1 MNKSWFYL
9 GLIGLAI
16 LTTSCGDSKPPTP
29 AASPATPAPAAPA
42 AAVPPTVPAKP
53 VAAAP
58 ATPAATTPA
67 ATAAKP
73 ADASKTVAVKPVS
86 VDVAAGLIAP
96 TDGESWAK
104 TVAKGRPDP
113 FGMLALQPVEIIE
126 PIDPL
131 AIKQPVAK
139 IAPLTP
145 IAAAKPAVKVAT
157 NSEPVVKSVVTK
169 PSTSKIAAIPAKA
182 ATVATTP
189 AKTTMTANKQ
199 KIASNGKNQAVGIS
213 SIPRTGVNV
222 ALPKIIVALK
232 EPVIAKAKTGA
243 KSVNNNRIA
252 AKPAQ
257 STTPQVA
264 GKTALPAK
272 NQVAAVAAKVAE
284 KPLQAMAI
292 DISGIIEVECRTQ
305 VIIKLPTESFSR
317 YISVGERIGN
327 GKVLVK
333 RVEGQ
338 SSLSPTVIL
347 EEVGVEV
354 PRKIGDISTATP
366 APAEPVTAPVAVPA
380 IPAAPAIPAIKT
392 P

>member
-9 GLIGLAI
+9 GLIGLAL

-29 AASPATPAPAAPA
+29 AATPSPA
-42 AAVPPTVPAKP
+42 AAVPPTAAPTP

-58 ATPAATTPA
+58 TTPATATTPA
-67 ATAAKP
+67 TTAAKP
-73 ADASKTVAVKPVS
+73 TDTGKSVAVKSVS
-86 VDVAAGLIAP
+86 VDVAAGLIPP

-113 FGMLALQPVEIIE
+113 FGMLALQPIEVIE

-131 AIKQPVAK
+131 AIKQTVVTP
-139 IAPLTP
+139 APLTP
-145 IAAAKPAVKVAT
+145 IATAKQPTVKPVAAKTAPA
-157 NSEPVVKSVVTK
+157 
-169 PSTSKIAAIPAKA
+169 KIAAIPT
-182 ATVATTP
+182 TVSTKV
-189 AKTTMTANKQ
+189 AKTAANASKQ
-199 KIASNGKNQAVGIS
+199 KIASNGKNQSVGIAA
-213 SIPRTGVNV
+213 IPRSGVNV
-222 ALPKIIVALK
+222 ALPKIIVALRD
-232 EPVIAKAKTGA
+232 PIITRAKTGA
-243 KSVNNNRIA
+243 KSVGNSKIARKSAPNNTS
-252 AKPAQ
+252 KPTGA
-257 STTPQVA
+257 
-264 GKTALPAK
+264 TALPAK
-272 NQVAAVAAKVAE
+272 NQVAAKAEKVAE

-292 DISGIIEVECRTQ
+292 EISGVIEVGGQTQ

-338 SSLSPTVIL
+338 NSLSPTVVL

-354 PRKIGDISTATP
+354 ARKIGDISSATP
-366 APAEPVTAPVAVPA
+366 APAAEPVATPVVAPATSVAPVAPT
-380 IPAAPAIPAIKT
+380 PKT

>member
-29 AASPATPAPAAPA
+29 TATPATPAPAAT
-42 AAVPPTVPAKP
+42 VPPATPAKP

-58 ATPAATTPA
+58 TTPA

-73 ADASKTVAVKPVS
+73 ADATKTVAVKPVS

-126 PIDPL
+126 PIDRLAPIAPAKQQVIKVAPL
-131 AIKQPVAK
+131 ANKQSAVK
-139 IAPLTP
+139 IATNNSAP
-145 IAAAKPAVKVAT
+145 AAKSIA
-157 NSEPVVKSVVTK
+157 TK
-169 PSTSKIAAIPAKA
+169 PSKSPAIK
-182 ATVATTP
+182 VAS
-189 AKTTMTANKQ
+189 NN
-199 KIASNGKNQAVGIS
+199 KIASNGKGQAVTIS
-213 SIPRTGVNV
+213 SIPRSGVNV

-232 EPVIAKAKTGA
+232 EPVIAKSKTGA
-243 KSVNNNRIA
+243 KSVSNNRIA
-252 AKPAQ
+252 ARPVQK
-257 STTPQVA
+257 TTSKVA
-264 GKTALPAK
+264 GANALPAK
-272 NQVAAVAAKVAE
+272 NQVAAKAERVTE
-284 KPLQAMAI
+284 KPLQAMALE
-292 DISGIIEVECRTQ
+292 ISGVIEVEGITQ

-317 YISVGERIGN
+317 YIAVGDRIGN
-327 GKVLVK
+327 GKVLIK

-338 SSLSPTVIL
+338 NSLSPTIVL

-354 PRKIGDISTATP
+354 PRKIGDISSAPTTP
-366 APAEPVTAPVAVPA
+366 DPAPVATPVVAPVIA
-380 IPAAPAIPAIKT
+380 PVAAPATKT

>member
-9 GLIGLAI
+9 GLIGLLV

-29 AASPATPAPAAPA
+29 AASPAATPAPA

-53 VAAAP
+53 VDAAP
-58 ATPAATTPA
+58 ATPTATTPA

-86 VDVAAGLIAP
+86 VDVAAGLIPP

-131 AIKQPVAK
+131 AQIATPKQQVIKV
-139 IAPLTP
+139 APLAP
-145 IAAAKPAVKVAT
+145 KQPAVKIAT
-157 NSEPVVKSVVTK
+157 NTSEPTVKAGATK
-169 PSTSKIAAIPAKA
+169 SSAIKVAAAPTKA
-182 ATVATTP
+182 TKVAS
-189 AKTTMTANKQ
+189 NK
-199 KIASNGKNQAVGIS
+199 KIASNSKGQAVGIA

-232 EPVIAKAKTGA
+232 DPVITKAKPGT
-243 KSVNNNRIA
+243 KSVSNNRIA
-252 AKPAQ
+252 TKAAQ
-257 STTPQVA
+257 NTTSKVA
-264 GKTALPAK
+264 GKTALPAQ
-272 NQVAAVAAKVAE
+272 NQVAAKAEKVTE
-284 KPLQAMAI
+284 KPLQAMALE
-292 DISGIIEVECRTQ
+292 ISGVIEVDGRTQ

-327 GKVLVK
+327 GKVLIK

-366 APAEPVTAPVAVPA
+366 APAEPVAAPV
-380 IPAAPAIPAIKT
+380 AAPAIPATPAIKT

>member
-29 AASPATPAPAAPA
+29 AASPAATPVPA

-53 VAAAP
+53 VAATP
-58 ATPAATTPA
+58 LTPAATTPA
-67 ATAAKP
+67 ATAVKP
-73 ADASKTVAVKPVS
+73 ADASKTAAAKPVS

-131 AIKQPVAK
+131 ALKQPVAK

-145 IAAAKPAVKVAT
+145 IATAKQPVVKIAT
-157 NSEPVVKSVVTK
+157 NNSEPVVKSVATK
-169 PSTSKIAAIPAKA
+169 PSTSKIAAIPAKTA
-182 ATVATTP
+182 KVAST
-189 AKTTMTANKQ
+189 K
-199 KIASNGKNQAVGIS
+199 KIASKGKDQQVGIS

-232 EPVIAKAKTGA
+232 EPVIAKVKTGA
-243 KSVNNNRIA
+243 KSFSNNRIA
-252 AKPAQ
+252 AKPGQ
-257 STTPQVA
+257 NTTSKVA
-264 GKTALPAK
+264 GKTALPTK
-272 NQVAAVAAKVAE
+272 NQIAATATKVAE

-292 DISGIIEVECRTQ
+292 DISGIIEVEGRTQ

-354 PRKIGDISTATP
+354 SRKIGDISTATP
-366 APAEPVTAPVAVPA
+366 APSEPV
-380 IPAAPAIPAIKT
+380 AAPAIPVTPAIPAT
-392 P
+392 PATKAP